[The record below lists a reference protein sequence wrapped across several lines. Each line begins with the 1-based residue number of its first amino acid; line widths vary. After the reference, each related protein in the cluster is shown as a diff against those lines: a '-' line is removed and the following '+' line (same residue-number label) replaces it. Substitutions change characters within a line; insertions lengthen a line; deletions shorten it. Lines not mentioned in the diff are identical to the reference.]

1 METPMIKKHML
12 IITRRREQENDVYSN
27 ATKDFEKKLTL
38 LKEKTSDAGLKMQ
51 VALKEEVSIK
61 AELESMREIM
71 SKQAEVLAA
80 VTSVTR
86 LSVEGLKS

>member
-1 METPMIKKHML
+1 MIKKHML
-12 IITRRREQENDVYSN
+12 IITRWREQENDVYSN

>member
-1 METPMIKKHML
+1 MIKKHML

-27 ATKDFEKKLTL
+27 ATKDFDKKHAL

-51 VALKEEVSIK
+51 VALKEEVNIK
-61 AELESMREIM
+61 AELESVREIM